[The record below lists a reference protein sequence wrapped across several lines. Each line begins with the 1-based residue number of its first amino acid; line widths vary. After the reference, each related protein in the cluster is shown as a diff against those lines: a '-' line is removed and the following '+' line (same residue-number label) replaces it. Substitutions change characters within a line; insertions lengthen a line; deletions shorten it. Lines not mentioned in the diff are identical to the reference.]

1 MRQAGEAR
9 FTGSVGDSAGHR
21 YPLCSLKC
29 NPRAKMHRTNHCQGT
44 PLFREVVSGIV
55 LRTIYLS
62 YCPTN
67 RMRQTSPAPSSGE
80 PEDRVRTDPCLCRT
94 GRTQQEKE
102 VRATPACRD
111 TETQRTIFDQT
122 KKPPAL
128 KFLFNGTGRYAEN
141 MESGG
146 CVTGAM
152 GTRPAY
158 NSGGTVRV
166 LSCIYRLMDQRYR

>member
-21 YPLCSLKC
+21 YPLCSSKC
-29 NPRAKMHRTNHCQGT
+29 NPRAKMHRTGHCQGT

-94 GRTQQEKE
+94 GRTQQKKKCGLLRHAGTQKRRERYSTRRKNPPPLNFSLME
-102 VRATPACRD
+102 RGGM
-111 TETQRTIFDQT
+111 QRTWNPVDASPVPWGRG
-122 KKPPAL
+122 PPIIL
-128 KFLFNGTGRYAEN
+128 GER
-141 MESGG
+141 SV
-146 CVTGAM
+146 CS
-152 GTRPAY
+152 PAF
-158 NSGGTVRV
+158 T
-166 LSCIYRLMDQRYR
+166 D